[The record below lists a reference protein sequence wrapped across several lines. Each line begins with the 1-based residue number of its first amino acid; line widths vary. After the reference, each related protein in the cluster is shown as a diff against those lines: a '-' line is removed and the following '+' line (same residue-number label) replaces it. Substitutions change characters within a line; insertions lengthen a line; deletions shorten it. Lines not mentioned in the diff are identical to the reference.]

1 MRRASLA
8 VAAVVPAI
16 ASACGGSNVEAPA
29 VDLSGSWSLQ
39 ETATGNCPGVSYP
52 QVRSYTAT
60 LTQNGNRL
68 AGSITPA
75 GANWSGSVAGT
86 HVTWSQSRADS
97 GGTIAVDF
105 SGTAAADGNGISGTA
120 TWTWTGSGVSCGGSG
135 TVSGTRTAVMTP
147 FGAPTDVA
155 ASAGNSQV
163 TITWN
168 RVVGGARYRIYRSTS
183 PDVSPATG
191 TPVVT
196 VIPGTNP
203 NWTDGWLVNETTYYY
218 VVTALDSAGTESA
231 PSSVASAAPS
241 SALPRPATPSI
252 LSATPGS
259 KTVTIAHDL
268 VAGATTYV
276 VYYSTNASDLASYA
290 TLPRHGWVSTTG
302 TGAFGPPNLTP
313 GTTYWF
319 AVTARNLDGE
329 SEPSAPVSAVPN
341 P

>member
-1 MRRASLA
+1 MRGAFAAA
-8 VAAVVPAI
+8 VAAVLAL
-16 ASACGGSNVEAPA
+16 ASACGGSSLEAPA
-29 VDLSGSWSLQ
+29 VDMSGSWSVQ
-39 ETATGNCPGVSYP
+39 ESATGDCPGVSYP
-52 QVRSYTAT
+52 QLRSYTAT
-60 LTQNGNRL
+60 LTQKGNGL
-68 AGSITPA
+68 AGSMTLA
-75 GANWSGSVAGT
+75 GATWSGTVAGT
-86 HVTWSQSRADS
+86 HVTWSQSRPDS

-105 SGTAAADGNGISGTA
+105 SGTAAADGNGVSGTA
-120 TWTWTGSGVSCGGSG
+120 KWTWTGSGVSCGGTA

-147 FGAPTDVA
+147 FGAPTAVA
-155 ASAGNSQV
+155 ARAGNSQV

-196 VIPGTNP
+196 VIPGSSP
-203 NWTDGWLVNETTYYY
+203 SWTDGWLANETTYYY
-218 VVTALDSAGTESA
+218 VVTAFDTGGTESA

-241 SALPRPATPSI
+241 SALPRPATPNI

-259 KTVTIAHDL
+259 QTVTIAHDL
-268 VAGATTYV
+268 VAAATTYV
-276 VYYSTNASDLASYA
+276 VYYSTSASDLASYA

-302 TGAFGPPNLTP
+302 TGPFGPPNLTP

-329 SEPSAPVSAVPN
+329 SEPSAAVSAVPN